1 MLDPEPPWRVRRS
14 RALVSSKGST
24 NFRYVHPSSLFKG
37 HVETFQ
43 QIYLSFSSPSISLT
57 STNDLDVRLG
67 FDLCKEER
75 EFLNKRKQIASQALK
90 KALKLREELSDEEV
104 CDLQNLS
111 HNDSLT
117 NTSVISFSSIG
128 IKLKAIF

>member
-1 MLDPEPPWRVRRS
+1 MSS
-14 RALVSSKGST
+14 RGST
-24 NFRYVHPSSLFKG
+24 NFRYVHSSSLFKG

-43 QIYLSFSSPSISLT
+43 QICLSFSSPSISLT

-128 IKLKAIF
+128 IKLKAIFNI